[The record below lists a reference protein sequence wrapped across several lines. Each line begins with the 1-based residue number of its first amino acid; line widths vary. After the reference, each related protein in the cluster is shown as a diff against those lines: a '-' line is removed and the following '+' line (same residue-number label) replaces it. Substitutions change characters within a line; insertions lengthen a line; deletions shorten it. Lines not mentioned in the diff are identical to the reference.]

1 LSSLDLAE
9 WEAYSLIEPFGPL
22 TDYWR
27 AGLIAAMVRN
37 VNRTRES
44 QPIAKPEDFVPNLP
58 VFEETDEED
67 DEQRAQ
73 DVAER
78 VRSAFRLLSR
88 VHKDQKT

>member
-1 LSSLDLAE
+1 MELAE

-37 VNRTRES
+37 VNRVRET
-44 QPIAKPEDFVPNLP
+44 QPVAKPEDFVPNLP
-58 VFEETDEED
+58 AFEETDEEA
-67 DEQRAQ
+67 DEQQAQ

-78 VRSAFRLLSR
+78 VRSAFRVLSR
-88 VHKDQKT
+88 VHQDQQK